1 MTDVMNPVQIALP
14 SLDALNDLTHA
25 RKALLMLRLL
35 MTSDMASWYH
45 VLDADTLDD
54 LTQSCNRTLNL
65 EVAEGPAPYMKAAP
79 LSVDEATE
87 ARGYI
92 TTIRA
97 HVRYLNDRE

>member
-1 MTDVMNPVQIALP
+1 MTDPMNPIQIDLP
-14 SLDALNDLTHA
+14 SLDTLNDLTHA

-35 MTSDMASWYH
+35 MTSDLAAWYH

-54 LTQSCNRTLNL
+54 LTRSCNRTLNN

-79 LSVDEATE
+79 LSVDERIE
-87 ARGYI
+87 AREYI
-92 TTIRA
+92 KVILT